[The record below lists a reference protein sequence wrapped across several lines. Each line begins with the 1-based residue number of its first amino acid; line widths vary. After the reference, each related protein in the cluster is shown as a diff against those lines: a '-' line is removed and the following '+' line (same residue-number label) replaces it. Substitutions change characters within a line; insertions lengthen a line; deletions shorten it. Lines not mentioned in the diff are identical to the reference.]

1 MLLDG
6 LCVCL
11 VILIDGVI
19 RVISMYTGSVG
30 SGKSYHALEL
40 GLKTINEK
48 KNGEYRHVVANF
60 PLVEK
65 TANKFAEYLPV
76 DYLRKI
82 EEKNRNEHERWIFN
96 DEISVEYLIALSIE
110 RGWQGK
116 ESMCLVI
123 IDEAGIIFNSRDW
136 QAAGNVRTGWVKFLA
151 LSRKFGYDFIF
162 VTQSD
167 RMIDRQ
173 IRGLCEYEIK
183 HRKAN
188 NSFMLSWLGMFK
200 ISLFMYV
207 YKWYNT
213 KVKANLR
220 MSVFKKSVAARY
232 DTMRVFNF
240 DDLINS
246 IKAMYEGK
254 IIPAPV
260 AVQLALWEKE
270 KLERIL
276 EAKEKEEEIANKYG
290 TMEEYMAEKGISL
303 SENG

>member
-1 MLLDG
+1 M
-6 LCVCL
+6 
-11 VILIDGVI
+11 
-19 RVISMYTGSVG
+19 ISMYTGSVG
-30 SGKSYHALEL
+30 SGKSYHALDL
-40 GLKTINEK
+40 GLKVLKEK
-48 KNGEYRHVVANF
+48 KNGQYRHVVANF
-60 PLVEK
+60 PLKEK
-65 TANKFAEYLPV
+65 KSSKLFDFLPQ
-76 DYLRKI
+76 DYVHKLENNYR
-82 EEKNRNEHERWIFN
+82 EQEERWIFN
-96 DEISVEYLIALSIE
+96 DEISVEYLISLSIE
-110 RGWQGK
+110 KGWQGK

-136 QAAGNVRTGWVKFLA
+136 QAAGHVRTGWVKFLA

-173 IRGLCEYEIK
+173 IRGLCEYEVK

-188 NSFMLSWLGMFK
+188 NSFMLSWLSIFK
-200 ISLFMYV
+200 VSLFMYV

-213 KVKANLR
+213 RLKANLR
-220 MSVFKKSVAARY
+220 MALFNPSVASRY

-240 DDLINS
+240 DDLIDS

-270 KLERIL
+270 KLDRMA
-276 EAKEKEEEIANKYG
+276 EAIAKEEELVRKYG
-290 TMEEYMAEKGISL
+290 SMEEYIEAKGI
-303 SENG
+303 EM